1 MYVVELQFECFDNT
15 TVSAVDKAIN
25 GLMDA
30 LRYNGQVLGR
40 EFPIVMGDGEFFV
53 RVVCPEQ
60 DSLHP
65 RYHSDFVKV
74 CMNRLSDA
82 SLLAP
87 KMRMLGRDLNSE
99 QAAED
104 EAPSWQVLYTTYV
117 HTCSPLRS
125 GETLLP
131 IPLYRNDPTLN
142 GDHKAVIKWQT
153 EWQACDEIQMAGGC
167 RAEHAALHEICDVD
181 VCCSAAVGICVGVS
195 NTSPR
200 FQLTITSIAWAVSRW
215 RARKHVSVRSVVE
228 NGCLMS
234 HYMTS
239 SILSAT
245 RAELFRTSLG
255 IILNRFLLG
264 LT

>member
-40 EFPIVMGDGEFFV
+40 EFPIVMGDGEFYV

-99 QAAED
+99 QAAE
-104 EAPSWQVLYTTYV
+104 EETPSWQVLYTTYV

-131 IPLYRNDPTLN
+131 IPLYRNEPTLN

-181 VCCSAAVGICVGVS
+181 SVLFRRGWDLRGRIEYITKVPTYYYQYRVGGQS
-195 NTSPR
+195 LESEK
-200 FQLTITSIAWAVSRW
+200 
-215 RARKHVSVRSVVE
+215 ARKCPKCGGEWLLDEPLHDIFYFKCDECRI
-228 NGCLMS
+228 MS
-234 HYMTS
+234 NIS
-239 SILSAT
+239 WDQLK
-245 RAELFRTSLG
+245 
-255 IILNRFLLG
+255 
-264 LT
+264 